1 MDVSTATAAVVQ
13 ATEYSDMSRIIASN
27 VPIVILLGILG
38 FAVMGKM
45 FDILWKQ
52 HKEIQT
58 QKEKVDESELARV
71 ADRIGDLVEQIKFL
85 FAQRE
90 NDTEEIEGIKER
102 VSDLEKGQGEQH
114 TRCDEREKAVADKIK
129 VLHRRLDDPQTH
141 DRSDR
146 GD

>member
-1 MDVSTATAAVVQ
+1 MGASTATTAVVH

-27 VPIVILLGILG
+27 IPIVLLIGVAG

-52 HKEIQT
+52 HKEIQK

-71 ADRIGDLVEQIKFL
+71 ADRIGDLVEQIKYL
-85 FAQRE
+85 FEQRE
-90 NDTEEIEGIKER
+90 NDNAEIEGVKVR
-102 VSDLEKGQGEQH
+102 VSALEKKQGEQDA
-114 TRCDEREKAVADKIK
+114 TCKERDKSVTDKIK
-129 VLHRRLDDPQTH
+129 VLHHRLDEPCAQ
-141 DRSDR
+141 DRTDR